1 LEAVK
6 AHSQGRLTVTAE
18 EWGPILNH
26 INDSIPNI
34 AGFFHT
40 RLGNWEDITH
50 TYRLALKHL
59 APSFQPQSAS
69 NVITP

>member
-1 LEAVK
+1 MGFDRF
-6 AHSQGRLTVTAE
+6 QGRLTVTAE